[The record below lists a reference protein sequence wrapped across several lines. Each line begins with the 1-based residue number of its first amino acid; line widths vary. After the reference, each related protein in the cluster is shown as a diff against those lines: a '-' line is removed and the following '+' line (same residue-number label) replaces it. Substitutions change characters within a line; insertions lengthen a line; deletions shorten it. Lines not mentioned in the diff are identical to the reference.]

1 MKEALAHA
9 LSGPISL
16 AEDEWRER
24 PVDRLHALAAAQSAC
39 GRTAR
44 EAALSA
50 LGVSLIAL
58 KAANRA
64 DEYARSVDRLA
75 HMMRKIKPR
84 PSLELRIRIARQ
96 AVHEHIVDFC
106 GTCQGRG
113 EIPDQEGLEGAQR
126 MKPCPECG
134 GHGKRRYSDSERL
147 EIVGC
152 EARYCGA
159 WIADAMA
166 LISEAESEA
175 VRTANRLLER
185 WGR

>member
-1 MKEALAHA
+1 MKESLAHA
-9 LSGPISL
+9 LSGPVSL

-24 PVDRLHALAAAQSAC
+24 PVDRLHALAAAQSAY

-64 DEYARSVDRLA
+64 DEYVRAVDRLA
-75 HMMRKIKPR
+75 HMLRKAKPK
-84 PSLELRIRIARQ
+84 PNAELRIRIARQ
-96 AVHEHIVDFC
+96 AVHEFIVDFC

-147 EIVGC
+147 ELIGG
-152 EARYCGA
+152 EAKFCGR
-159 WIADAMA
+159 WMADAMA

-175 VRTANRLLER
+175 VRTANKLLEK
-185 WGR
+185 W

>member
-75 HMMRKIKPR
+75 HMLRKAKPR
-84 PSLELRIRIARQ
+84 PSLEVRTRIARQ